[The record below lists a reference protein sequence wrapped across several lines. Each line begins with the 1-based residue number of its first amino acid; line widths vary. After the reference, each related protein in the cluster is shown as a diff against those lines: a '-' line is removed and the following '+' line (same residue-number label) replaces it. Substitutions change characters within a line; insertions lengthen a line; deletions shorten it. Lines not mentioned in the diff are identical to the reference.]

1 MASVSTPVSPSRPKS
16 TAASPPSQNTK
27 LSPRRPVDSPT
38 PFGYRRFSASRISD
52 TRGSDRTEEEKK
64 AERLHQNGE
73 HKDEK
78 GPPRWESRFAPGW
91 RVGFDSSNERGGGDD
106 DAIEDSPPSRTKT
119 PLENNDRASSR
130 PDSPSE
136 RDELDSESG
145 DASRNQSEVIDSP
158 RLNEDDKPKR
168 KPRRSTVVTKKI
180 KEEINPDGPPSAK
193 KRKPLAPATASPL
206 PSPPP
211 TGAHHPPAG
220 TCPGDGRCNGAGGK
234 AGCEGCPTFNNSIA
248 SGLVT
253 APRGAAEGVE
263 KPPQRSIE
271 RSNLNPWGLGFMGGI
286 GMGARTL
293 SAQSDHRGSPAGPSS
308 SMART
313 GSDRGSQGPYSPESD
328 TEGQHSHGG
337 NGSGLAATPIGMS
350 CRNCGTSTT
359 PLWRR
364 DEEGRPQCNACGLYH
379 KLHGVP
385 RPVAMKKTVIKR
397 RKRVPAVGTQPGSRA
412 GSAVNPSDQNS
423 PATASATIPPV
434 GTVTAP
440 PPHVVPPPEN
450 EKTHTSPPFTHR
462 APMHG
467 LGSSQL
473 PFGTGPDLYAGLSRR
488 NGKPPQAPPSGER
501 KKPWWIDG
509 GRDREKEEKERE
521 AREAKEREGAVI
533 CFLNKTLISPM
544 SDASSIPSRYI
555 PRPRSASLPPDMTE
569 LTKEPTSHSCPPMQT
584 PSSSDRPNL
593 STSSHI
599 TRRVS
604 APPLPSPSAI
614 AHRTLIPP
622 PHNKQLAHQLAAEA
636 LLDMAPASN
645 GQASRSPE
653 KKTDKAPLV
662 PAPAP
667 AAAASRSTPMDIDT
681 PEAESRGI
689 KRKNGEEESRLPS
702 AVSLGLHGIDR
713 DRERSKDRAYSHSPL
728 AATEARQP
736 NPPAPT
742 AGSLTAS
749 RLGQTSAT
757 SPFGGSQA
765 GAAAAAAA
773 AANRYSIYGP
783 TTRDPLGGA
792 PWGLGSRY
800 SALGIRRD
808 LSPSVG
814 APPSAPKPNPLS
826 PPRRASPD
834 QQRDSRFYPAT
845 TSAVGG
851 PMTGYGHY
859 SMGRR
864 ELQEHRE
871 QLREGKRWLEA
882 MMAKTEKMLHMVEN
896 KMALTVESPAGI
908 ASNAANASSGSTA
921 APAPARHSDDWEFEE
936 RERARQKEILRLEHE
951 REMDKAERE
960 KREREREREKESQR
974 ERTTGT
980 PSSIYDTDSLLRGR
994 PRDKSEAER
1003 NRDLLLASRR
1013 VSAVSPNPAVA
1024 GRSPAA
1030 SSSTPGARDGPALKA
1045 PGSNSTAAA
1054 KNGSAWDGE
1063 PVMAGVALPRREQQ
1077 GNSLSRA
1084 LGRGLWSFDVR
1095 S

>member
-1 MASVSTPVSPSRPKS
+1 MLSESNPVSPSNPRS
-16 TAASPPSQNTK
+16 TALSPLPPQTK
-27 LSPRRPVDSPT
+27 LSPKNSFDSPSA
-38 PFGYRRFSASRISD
+38 FGYRRFSATRLSD
-52 TRGSDRTEEEKK
+52 TRGSDKTEEEKT
-64 AERLHQNGE
+64 AERLNQNGE
-73 HKDEK
+73 HKEDK
-78 GPPRWESRFAPGW
+78 GLPIWKSRFAPGW
-91 RVGFDSSNERGGGDD
+91 RVGFDSSNERGGADD
-106 DAIEDSPPSRTKT
+106 DAIEDSPPSGTRT
-119 PLENNDRASSR
+119 PIENTDRASSR
-130 PDSPSE
+130 LDSASE
-136 RDELDSESG
+136 RDELESELG
-145 DASRNQSEVIDSP
+145 DGSRNPSEAVDSP
-158 RLNEDDKPKR
+158 RLNEDDKLKR
-168 KPRRSTVVTKKI
+168 KPRRSTASMKKI

-248 SGLVT
+248 SGLVS
-253 APRGAAEGVE
+253 APRGGAAEGVD
-263 KPPQRSIE
+263 KPIPRPVE
-271 RSNLNPWGLGFMGGI
+271 RSNINPWGLGFMGGI
-286 GMGARTL
+286 GMASRTL
-293 SAQSDHRGSPAGPSS
+293 SAQSEHRGSPAGPSS

-313 GSDRGSQGPYSPESD
+313 GSDRGSQGPYSPDSD

-397 RKRVPAVGTQPGSRA
+397 RKRVPAVGTQPASRA
-412 GSAVNPSDQNS
+412 GSAANPSDQNS
-423 PATASATIPPV
+423 PATASASIPTV

-450 EKTHTSPPFTHR
+450 DKSHISPPFAHR
-462 APMHG
+462 APIHG
-467 LGSSQL
+467 LGNGHNAL
-473 PFGTGPDLYAGLSRR
+473 GTGPDLYAGLARR
-488 NGKPPQAPPSGER
+488 TVKPPQPSPAGER

-521 AREAKEREGAVI
+521 AREAKEREG
-533 CFLNKTLISPM
+533 
-544 SDASSIPSRYI
+544 
-555 PRPRSASLPPDMTE
+555 
-569 LTKEPTSHSCPPMQT
+569 
-584 PSSSDRPNL
+584 
-593 STSSHI
+593 
-599 TRRVS
+599 
-604 APPLPSPSAI
+604 
-614 AHRTLIPP
+614 
-622 PHNKQLAHQLAAEA
+622 LAAEA

-645 GQASRSPE
+645 GQAGRSPE
-653 KKTDKAPLV
+653 KKVDSKGPLL
-662 PAPAP
+662 PAPNP
-667 AAAASRSTPMDIDT
+667 AAAANRATPMEVDT
-681 PEAESRGI
+681 PDSESRGV

-713 DRERSKDRAYSHSPL
+713 DRDRSKERAYSQSPL
-728 AATEARQP
+728 AASEARQP
-736 NPPAPT
+736 NPSTSTAPT
-742 AGSLTAS
+742 HTAS
-749 RLGQTSAT
+749 RLGQTSTT
-757 SPFGGSQA
+757 SPFAGSQA
-765 GAAAAAAA
+765 GASTAAG

-792 PWGLGSRY
+792 PWGLGARY

-808 LSPSVG
+808 LSPSVTTT
-814 APPSAPKPNPLS
+814 PSAAPKPSTLS

-834 QQRDSRFYPAT
+834 QQRDSRFYPSAT
-845 TSAVGG
+845 PAVGG
-851 PMTGYGHY
+851 PMSGYGHY

-882 MMAKTEKMLHMVEN
+882 MMTKTEKMLHMVEN
-896 KMALTVESPAGI
+896 KMALTVESGAGTGTI
-908 ASNAANASSGSTA
+908 AAASTTNAASASGT
-921 APAPARHSDDWEFEE
+921 PAARHSEDWEFEE
-936 RERARQKEILRLEHE
+936 RERVRQKEFLRLEHE

-960 KREREREREKESQR
+960 KRERERERERGR
-974 ERTTGT
+974 ERTTGASGLT
-980 PSSIYDTDSLLRGR
+980 FDSDSLLRGR
-994 PRDKSEAER
+994 VRDKSEAER

-1013 VSAVSPNPAVA
+1013 VTAVSPNPAIASRAPNASSATPVA
-1024 GRSPAA
+1024 RDAA
-1030 SSSTPGARDGPALKA
+1030 STKA
-1045 PGSNSTAAA
+1045 PGATTTPAA
-1054 KNGSAWDGE
+1054 KSGSAWDGE
-1063 PVMAGVALPRREQQ
+1063 PVMAGIALPRREQQ

>member
-521 AREAKEREGAVI
+521 AREAKEREG
-533 CFLNKTLISPM
+533 
-544 SDASSIPSRYI
+544 
-555 PRPRSASLPPDMTE
+555 
-569 LTKEPTSHSCPPMQT
+569 
-584 PSSSDRPNL
+584 
-593 STSSHI
+593 
-599 TRRVS
+599 
-604 APPLPSPSAI
+604 
-614 AHRTLIPP
+614 
-622 PHNKQLAHQLAAEA
+622 LAAEA